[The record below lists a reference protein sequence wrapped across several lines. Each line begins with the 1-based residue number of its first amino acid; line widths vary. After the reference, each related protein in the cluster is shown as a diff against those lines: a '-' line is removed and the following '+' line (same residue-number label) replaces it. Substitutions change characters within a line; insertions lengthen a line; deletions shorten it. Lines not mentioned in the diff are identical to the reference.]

1 MSNKT
6 EFENGYDEGANNTAE
21 LFNDVL
27 AELLYNQQQN
37 GALTAA
43 QALLIALEMGVA
55 VKRLKEKE
63 SEV

>member
-1 MSNKT
+1 MNSKT
-6 EFENGYDEGANNTAE
+6 EFDKGYEEGANNTAE
-21 LFNDVL
+21 LFTDVL

-43 QALLIALEMGVA
+43 QVLLIALEMGVA